1 MVCIAKK
8 NAIRPCFYTLILFK
22 GYIFDGF
29 PVMDESLM
37 KLRDQMDSMKNWPL
51 PPDFVINIR
60 IPDDDLLNRREGEK
74 IDPITGLLYIKEQ
87 YAPVPVEKVVSFI

>member
-1 MVCIAKK
+1 
-8 NAIRPCFYTLILFK
+8 
-22 GYIFDGF
+22 
-29 PVMDESLM
+29 
-37 KLRDQMDSMKNWPL
+37 MDSMKNWPL

-87 YAPVPVEKVVSFI
+87 YAPVPVEKVVSLIRLIPSFV